1 LRDLTYYVASS
12 LDGFIAREDGSFD
25 FFPAEGDHL
34 ADYVARFPETLP
46 GHLRAALGVTAGNR
60 SFDAVL
66 MGRRTYEVGLKIG
79 LTSPYGHLA
88 QYLFSRTMAASP
100 DPSVELLRG
109 DPPSE
114 PIRTG
119 GQPDLP

>member
-1 LRDLTYYVASS
+1 
-12 LDGFIAREDGSFD
+12 
-25 FFPAEGDHL
+25 
-34 ADYVARFPETLP
+34 
-46 GHLRAALGVTAGNR
+46 
-60 SFDAVL
+60 